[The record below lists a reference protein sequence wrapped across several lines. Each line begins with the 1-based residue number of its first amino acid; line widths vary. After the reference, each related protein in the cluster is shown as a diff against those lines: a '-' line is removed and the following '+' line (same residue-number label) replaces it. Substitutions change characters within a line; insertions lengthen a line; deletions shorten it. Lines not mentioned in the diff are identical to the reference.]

1 MQQEHRP
8 HIQATWFGLTIL
20 ANSGKDE
27 INVLQSILAELKY
40 RKTKKAKQLYET
52 VVLRINEL
60 QRQEQMLFRWP
71 STAVVADSQKAL
83 SSNFFDFEEG
93 LLKFMG
99 YAVGQNGCY
108 RTRRREILDYVF
120 HETLPRVQSTEYMQ
134 EWGTNGS
141 SIRLQKIANCIA
153 SFVRAAKR
161 RKNASM
167 ELAIEEWEED
177 LSYLK
182 DKYYRTKDGYGWP
195 STCLV

>member
-8 HIQATWFGLTIL
+8 HFQETWIGLTTR
-20 ANSGKDE
+20 ANVGKDD
-27 INVLQSILAELKY
+27 IKVLQSILAELKY
-40 RKTKKAKQLYET
+40 RKTKKAKQVYET

-60 QRQEQMLFRWP
+60 QSLERMPFRWP
-71 STAVVADSQKAL
+71 STAVVADSRKAL
-83 SSNFFDFEEG
+83 SGNFFDYEDG

-108 RTRRREILDYVF
+108 RIRRREILDYVF